1 MNTSDERR
9 LVEGK
14 TMEREPR
21 EIPAELDKLD
31 AMTQE
36 LLEVVVGMNETLGPV
51 LSVGHPDDQSPETKE
66 PTTLCDVA
74 RRIRGIRASV
84 ETSLTGLEELRSR
97 VEL

>member
-9 LVEGK
+9 LVEDK

-31 AMTQE
+31 AITQD
-36 LLEVVVGMNETLGPV
+36 LLRAVVGINETLGPV

-74 RRIRGIRASV
+74 QRIRGVRVSI
-84 ETSLTGLEELRSR
+84 ETSLDGLEELHSR